1 MKDLAR
7 IALAGQ
13 PIALADVLVQPL
25 VEHSLVRRADGSWV
39 VDGSVAIDEFQDR
52 VGLHGL
58 RGSRTFDTVAGY
70 ALHRLGRLPVVGD
83 TFTDR
88 TGRYEI
94 VDMDGRRIDKLV
106 FTPHQ
111 EEDG

>member
-1 MKDLAR
+1 M
-7 IALAGQ
+7 
-13 PIALADVLVQPL
+13 PP
-25 VEHSLVRRADGSWV
+25 
-39 VDGSVAIDEFQDR
+39 EFQDR

-94 VDMDGRRIDKLV
+94 VYMDGRRIDKLV